1 MKKLNITKEQF
12 EKSRYFK
19 NKYGKLEYVS
29 ESGKVFK
36 TDKGKVLMFKEGV
49 NGPGSKD
56 RDPNPQPED
65 WDWVHDRVAKK
76 LTRKIAR
83 ELGSKFRSA
92 AARDDADYIAIGF
105 SGSIYDSPKAKAIIE
120 KVKNMYPEQ
129 LVFSGISTL
138 NRGKGEVTFEVN
150 KEYVFDMVGSRPAME
165 SSKKFNESYENVMD
179 IEKWIRSK
187 IKSGELPGV
196 EKFKG
201 GRMPLIRFK
210 GSNIRFNYVL
220 QQIGL
225 DSGDKSLWSDE
236 TEPFYPPKKLIEKI
250 EDWFVAAPESQR
262 IDILMDALNKVYD
275 KGGIFGKAVDK
286 KLWLDIPNAFDE
298 GEYIIYGKV
307 EIPKID
313 VI

>member
-1 MKKLNITKEQF
+1 MKRLNITKEQF

-19 NKYGKLEYVS
+19 DKYGTLEYVS
-29 ESGKVFK
+29 ESGKAFK
-36 TDKGKVLMFKEGV
+36 TSKGKVLMFKEGV

-105 SGSIYDSPKAKAIIE
+105 AGSIYDSPKAKAIIE

-150 KEYVFDMVGSRPAME
+150 KEYVFDLVGSKPAME
-165 SSKKFNESYENVMD
+165 SSKKLAKESGRKFVKESTGDMVEVKAVISGAGETVEEALDNFKNELISMD
-179 IEKWIRSK
+179 PDGW
-187 IKSGELPGV
+187 GEWTNC
-196 EKFKG
+196 G
-201 GRMPLIRFK
+201 GD
-210 GSNIRFNYVL
+210 G
-220 QQIGL
+220 
-225 DSGDKSLWSDE
+225 GDKEWWIQQYYKWNEENGGDVDMKVL
-236 TEPFYPPKKLIEKI
+236 
-250 EDWFVAAPESQR
+250 EDDGDAPVHYAR
-262 IDILMDALNKVYD
+262 VDIRNTTY
-275 KGGIFGKAVDK
+275 
-286 KLWLDIPNAFDE
+286 
-298 GEYIIYGKV
+298 
-307 EIPKID
+307 
-313 VI
+313 

>member
-12 EKSRYFK
+12 EKSRYFTK
-19 NKYGKLEYVS
+19 KYGELEYVS

-36 TDKGKVLMFKEGV
+36 TSKGNVLMFVKEAFNIDDYADMSEEDKPKFDIGEHV
-49 NGPGSKD
+49 VLTDEFFLGSDSTMQKFP
-56 RDPNPQPED
+56 RTGWMIED
-65 WDWVHDRVAKK
+65 VRECKYDTDGHGKFEYYVVHDNPFRKK
-76 LTRKIAR
+76 IMDDDTDYSGGWWVLEYEIDKEKSRERLWRESGRKFGR
-83 ELGSKFRSA
+83 
-92 AARDDADYIAIGF
+92 
-105 SGSIYDSPKAKAIIE
+105 
-120 KVKNMYPEQ
+120 
-129 LVFSGISTL
+129 
-138 NRGKGEVTFEVN
+138 
-150 KEYVFDMVGSRPAME
+150 
-165 SSKKFNESYENVMD
+165 KFNESYENVMA

-201 GRMPLIRFK
+201 GRIPLIRFN
-210 GSNIRFNYVL
+210 GSNIKFNYVL

-262 IDILMDALNKVYD
+262 IDVLLDALNKVYD